1 MKKIYYDSSFDCTFS
16 PNLSITPYILVEDD
30 FNLIKTIEVKIG
42 ERQKVNDRGQLLYLK
57 DVFKTE
63 KVENIIG
70 YEESTKSTFNDK
82 PLEPIMLEVQKTDEH
97 GNNLYYKLSEEG
109 EKVETTEETEEPV
122 IVQVHKTNSIGKP
135 LYHKPII
142 EVTTKEVKTGEE
154 EVVEI
159 TLKPSIE
166 DIMENQEVS
175 VMLNP
180 EYFKAQEVLKAKK
193 EYMSKK
199 YGENVFYEELLDL
212 EQVASFTG
220 NTGLGKVELAPRTKL
235 KFKVSNF
242 TSECN
247 ELVLL
252 AFEGDSRIKIMA
264 GNRQLKSE
272 VTKLPAPINQV
283 TYILNNDT
291 NEYLEV
297 SKIAIQAKFAELTEQ
312 EKLDARLTAIEE
324 NQARMQSVLD
334 EMLLGGGI

>member
-1 MKKIYYDSSFDCTFS
+1 MKIYYDSTFKCTFS
-16 PNLSITPYILVEDD
+16 PNLSITPYILVEDG
-30 FNLIKTIEVKIG
+30 FNLTKSVKVKVG
-42 ERQKVNDRGQLLYLK
+42 ERQKVNEEGQPLYLK
-57 DVFKTE
+57 DVFRTE
-63 KVENIIG
+63 KIENIVG

-97 GNNLYYKLSEEG
+97 GNNLFYKISDEG

-122 IVQVHKTNSIGKP
+122 MIQVHKTNSIGKP

-142 EVTTKEVKTGEE
+142 EITTKEVKTGEE
-154 EVVEI
+154 EVVEV
-159 TLKPSIE
+159 TFKPSME
-166 DIMENQEVS
+166 DILEDKEVT
-175 VMLNP
+175 LLTNP
-180 EYFKAQEVLKAKK
+180 EYFTAQEVLKSKK
-193 EYMSKK
+193 EHMVEK
-199 YGENVFYEELLDL
+199 YGENVLYEELLDL

-252 AFEGDSRIKIMA
+252 SFEGDSRIKIMA

-283 TYILNNDT
+283 TYTLNNDT